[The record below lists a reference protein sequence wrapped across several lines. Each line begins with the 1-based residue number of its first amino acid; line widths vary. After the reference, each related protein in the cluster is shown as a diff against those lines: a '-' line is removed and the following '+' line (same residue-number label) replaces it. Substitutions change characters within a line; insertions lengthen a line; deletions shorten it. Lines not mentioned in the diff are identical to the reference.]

1 MMSKEFCR
9 YCGASIPKRDGE
21 GTCER
26 CDPEGV
32 AANCARF
39 RDPDA
44 IIAEYEDE
52 EREHAE
58 RMTADDMRAYP
69 DWRL

>member
-1 MMSKEFCR
+1 MSEAEFF
-9 YCGASIPKRDGE
+9 E
-21 GTCER
+21 
-26 CDPEGV
+26 
-32 AANCARF
+32 

-44 IIAEYEDE
+44 ELAEYEDALTE
-52 EREHAE
+52 AD

>member
-1 MMSKEFCR
+1 MTE
-9 YCGASIPKRDGE
+9 D
-21 GTCER
+21 
-26 CDPEGV
+26 
-32 AANCARF
+32 

-52 EREHAE
+52 EREFLE